1 MQLAQKRHTG
11 RRAAQRPE
19 EAKTE
24 LSHDEPASTLISDL
38 DSRIVRTLVSVK
50 NTVWEFFVTAIP
62 GLQPRDALI
71 FHLYF

>member
-19 EAKTE
+19 EAKT
-24 LSHDEPASTLISDL
+24 DTLISDL

-50 NTVWEFFVTAIP
+50 NTAWEFFVTAIP